1 MTAGEIAVEL
11 RRRIT
16 FVPAPHTAAV
26 LRQNI
31 GLHQL
36 ADVTVHEVALGT
48 RPEHDVA
55 FTYFPRCQ
63 EVRAYLVRA
72 ARRGS
77 DRPPHVT
84 TEPRTGVPGGVGAR
98 LRSVKR
104 FEPCCPNGVRGGPGP
119 PARARLRGYR
129 FRRGGGGR
137 CGLLRAGGPDEC
149 LLQLAIC
156 S

>member
-104 FEPCCPNGVRGGPGP
+104 FEPCARTACVGGLALP
-119 PARARLRGYR
+119 RALAYGDTVS
-129 FRRGGGGR
+129 GAGA
-137 CGLLRAGGPDEC
+137 AGGAGSCEPAAQMNVSFNW
-149 LLQLAIC
+149 L
-156 S
+156 